1 MLKRHEVEVLLKAGH
16 SQAEVARLTEV
27 GLRSV
32 QRLAKEVP
40 VVHVDDAAER
50 KQRRIGRPNV
60 VENFRKQ
67 VATIL
72 EQEPDLP
79 SLEILRR
86 VRETG
91 SMREARRRC
100 MGWWPPS
107 VPRRASRWFVSKAC
121 RGNSVN
127 TTLGRWT

>member
-16 SQAEVARLTEV
+16 SQAEAARLTGV

-32 QRLAKEVP
+32 QHLAKEAP

-50 KQRRIGRPNV
+50 KKRRIGRPNV

-67 VATIL
+67 VAAIL
-72 EQEPDLP
+72 KQEPDLP

-86 VRETG
+86 VREKVT
-91 SMREARRRC
+91 RVVRPYC
-100 MGWWPPS
+100 MGSWLPY
-107 VPRRASRWFVSKAC
+107 VQRRASRWFVLKAC